1 LNASHD
7 IAAKVMSWR
16 RVGSGAMIRIHTTM
30 TVTAFDRVA

>member
-16 RVGSGAMIRIHTTM
+16 RVGSGAMTRIHTTM
-30 TVTAFDRVA
+30 TDTPFARAA